1 VEFRVSKSAFLKN
14 RVAYFY
20 LFIGRFIKTLNFEGV
35 QGSISRRSKSRK
47 MVENK
52 VIIYLIAR
60 FCHHRVDIY
69 VRSFV
74 RVRFC
79 VFWTREDLY
88 LTSIC

>member
-52 VIIYLIAR
+52 VI
-60 FCHHRVDIY
+60 FMF

-74 RVRFC
+74 F
-79 VFWTREDLY
+79 VFAFFGREKIY
-88 LTSIC
+88 I